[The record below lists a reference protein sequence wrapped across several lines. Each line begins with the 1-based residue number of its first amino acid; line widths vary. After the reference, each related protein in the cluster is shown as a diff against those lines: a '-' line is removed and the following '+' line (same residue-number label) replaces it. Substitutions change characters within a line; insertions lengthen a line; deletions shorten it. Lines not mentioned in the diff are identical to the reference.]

1 MPAIR
6 VLFRLVSVALKLL
19 VAAAV
24 AVPAVLAMADI
35 HPHARSARPA
45 DPLLLH
51 VHGLAYSADGRDL
64 LVPNHTGLA
73 RFRDGGWSEV
83 AGPIH
88 DFAGFS
94 LTERAIYASGHPA
107 PGSDLPNPLGLVKS
121 IDGGASWTTLAL
133 GGEADFHILAAGY
146 RSNSIYV
153 LNVEPNSAMSRVG
166 LHHSTDDGKTWRY
179 RAGRGVQGNGFALAA
194 HPIDPATVAVVTDK
208 GLFLSRDAGESF
220 KRFDGRL
227 AATAV
232 TFELDGQKLRF
243 ARAIRRQMVSAAL
256 DSRSRTIVLLP
267 PIGLDY
273 VTHIAQS
280 PTSPRTFAIATD
292 RRHVYVTTSNAGR
305 TWRQIAKDGDLP

>member
-1 MPAIR
+1 LA
-6 VLFRLVSVALKLL
+6 SVALKLL

-51 VHGLAYSADGRDL
+51 VHGLAYSPDGRDL
-64 LVPNHTGLA
+64 LVPSHTGLA
-73 RFRDGGWSEV
+73 RYREGSWSEV

-107 PGSDLPNPLGLVKS
+107 AGSGLPNPLGLVKS
-121 IDGGASWTTLAL
+121 TDGGASWTALAL
-133 GGEADFHILAAGY
+133 GGEADFHLLAAGY

-153 LNVEPNSAMSRVG
+153 LNAEPNSAMPKAG
-166 LHHSTDDGKTWRY
+166 LHHSGDEGKTWRY
-179 RAGRGVQGNGFALAA
+179 RSGRGVEGNSFAIAA
-194 HPIDPATVAVVTDK
+194 HPIDPATVAVATDK

-220 KRFDGRL
+220 RRFDGRL

-232 TFELDGQKLRF
+232 AFELDGQKLRF
-243 ARAIRRQMVSAAL
+243 ARAIRRQIVSAAL
-256 DSRSRTIVLLP
+256 GSRARTIVLLP

-280 PTSPRTFAIATD
+280 PTSPHLFAIATD
-292 RRHVYVTTSNAGR
+292 RRHVYVTSNTGR